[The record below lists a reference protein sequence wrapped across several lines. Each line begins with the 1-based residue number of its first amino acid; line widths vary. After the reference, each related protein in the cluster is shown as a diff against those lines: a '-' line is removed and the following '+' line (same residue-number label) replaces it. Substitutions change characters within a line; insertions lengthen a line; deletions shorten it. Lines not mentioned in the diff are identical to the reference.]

1 MKASKISALLAMAVL
16 CATSA
21 LAAANKTSM
30 EIRKDVVV
38 AGKTLPAGNYTVTW
52 EGQGQN
58 VDLSLA
64 KDKEIVVKAPA
75 RLVDLS
81 RASANNAVVTKDSP
95 DGTHTLSQIQI
106 RGKKFALE
114 LGQPTSQA
122 DVASGAK

>member
-21 LAAANKTSM
+21 FAAANKTSM

-64 KDKEIVVKAPA
+64 KDKEIVVKLQ
-75 RLVDLS
+75 LVWWIC
-81 RASANNAVVTKDSP
+81 P
-95 DGTHTLSQIQI
+95 
-106 RGKKFALE
+106 E
-114 LGQPTSQA
+114 LRPTMLW
-122 DVASGAK
+122 

>member
-1 MKASKISALLAMAVL
+1 MKASKISALLAVAVL

-21 LAAANKTSM
+21 FAAANKASI
-30 EIRKDVVV
+30 EISKDVVV

-64 KDKEIVVKAPA
+64 KGKEVVVKAPA
-75 RLVDLS
+75 HLLDLA
-81 RASANNAVVTKDSP
+81 RASADDAVVTNDSP
-95 DGTHTLSQIQI
+95 DGTCTLSQIRI
-106 RGKKFALE
+106 HGKKFALE

-122 DVASGAK
+122 DVASRAK